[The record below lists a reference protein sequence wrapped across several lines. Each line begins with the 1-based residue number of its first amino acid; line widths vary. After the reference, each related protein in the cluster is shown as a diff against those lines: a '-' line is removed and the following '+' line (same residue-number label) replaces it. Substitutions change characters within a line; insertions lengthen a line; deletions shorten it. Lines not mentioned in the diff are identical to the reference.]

1 MCLGH
6 RPPALPRTQGRSRAL
21 HHRSGARQGLID
33 GARYAV
39 RRGTTTAIQSH
50 PLPIEAAI
58 AALTAAVLH
67 AVWNALVKGGGDP
80 LFDLAVVWGASALLA
95 LACVPFVAVPVA
107 AAWPYLLGTLLIH
120 MPYGLLLAAAYRAG
134 SLSHVYTVA
143 RGTPPLLIAIATALF
158 IETLTPGQ
166 YAGIGVISLGIL
178 ITGFAP
184 NAPTKATLLAL
195 CVALTIACYSILDGL
210 GARASGEPI
219 GYAVWFFVLM
229 GAVFVML
236 VGAWRGPKQ
245 LAHYAA
251 VNWRRAAIGGPAG
264 ALGYGLVLWAM
275 SFAPVAGV
283 SALRETSVAIAVFIG
298 WWFMGDPMSK
308 RRVAGAILVLC
319 GAAVLKLT

>member
-1 MCLGH
+1 M
-6 RPPALPRTQGRSRAL
+6 
-21 HHRSGARQGLID
+21 
-33 GARYAV
+33 
-39 RRGTTTAIQSH
+39 
-50 PLPIEAAI
+50 PIEAVF
-58 AALTAAVLH
+58 AALAAAVLH

-80 LFDLAVVWGASALLA
+80 LLDLALVWGGSALVA
-95 LACVPFVAVPVA
+95 LAFVPFVAVPVA

-143 RGTPPLLIAIATALF
+143 RGTPPLLIAIATAAF
-158 IETLTPGQ
+158 VETLTPGQ
-166 YAGIGVISLGIL
+166 YLGIGIISLGIL

-184 NAPTKATLLAL
+184 HAPLKATVLAL
-195 CVALTIACYSILDGL
+195 CVALTIASYSILDGL
-210 GARASGEPI
+210 GARASGEPV

-229 GAVFVML
+229 GAVFVAL
-236 VGAWRGPKQ
+236 VAGWRGPGQ
-245 LAHYAA
+245 LARYAA
-251 VNWRRAAIGGPAG
+251 THWRRAAIGGPAG

-308 RRVAGAILVLC
+308 RRVAGAVLVLC

>member
-1 MCLGH
+1 M
-6 RPPALPRTQGRSRAL
+6 
-21 HHRSGARQGLID
+21 
-33 GARYAV
+33 
-39 RRGTTTAIQSH
+39 
-50 PLPIEAAI
+50 PIEAAI

-80 LFDLAVVWGASALLA
+80 LLDLAIVWGASALIA
-95 LACVPFVAVPVA
+95 LCCVPFVALPVA
-107 AAWPYLLGTLLIH
+107 AAWPYLLATLLIH

-143 RGTPPLLIAIATALF
+143 RGTPPMLIAMATALF
-158 IETLTPGQ
+158 VETLTPGQ
-166 YAGIGVISLGIL
+166 YAGIAIISTGIL

-184 NAPTKATLLAL
+184 HAPRKATLLAL
-195 CVALTIACYSILDGL
+195 CVAVTIAGYSILDGL

-236 VGAWRGPKQ
+236 VSAWRGPHQ
-245 LAHYAA
+245 LARSARL
-251 VNWRRAAIGGPAG
+251 NWRRAAIGGPAG

-298 WWFMGDPMSK
+298 WWVMGDPMSK
-308 RRVAGAILVLC
+308 RRIAGALLVLI

>member
-1 MCLGH
+1 M
-6 RPPALPRTQGRSRAL
+6 
-21 HHRSGARQGLID
+21 
-33 GARYAV
+33 
-39 RRGTTTAIQSH
+39 
-50 PLPIEAAI
+50 PIEAAL
-58 AALTAAVLH
+58 AALAAAFLH
-67 AVWNALVKGGGDP
+67 AAWNALVKGGGDP
-80 LFDLAVVWGASALLA
+80 LLDLALVWGGSALIA
-95 LACVPFVAVPVA
+95 LFCIPFVAFPVA

-143 RGTPPLLIAIATALF
+143 RGTPPMLIAIATAVF
-158 IETLTPGQ
+158 VETLTPGQ
-166 YAGIGVISLGIL
+166 YLGIGIISLGIL
-178 ITGFAP
+178 ITGVAP
-184 NAPTKATLLAL
+184 HAPVKATLLAL
-195 CVALTIACYSILDGL
+195 CVALTIASYSILDGL

-229 GAVFVML
+229 GAVFVAL
-236 VGAWRGPKQ
+236 VAAWRGPGQ
-245 LAHYAA
+245 LAHYAR

-308 RRVAGAILVLC
+308 RRVAGALLVLC
-319 GAAVLKLT
+319 GAAVLKVT

>member
-1 MCLGH
+1 M
-6 RPPALPRTQGRSRAL
+6 
-21 HHRSGARQGLID
+21 
-33 GARYAV
+33 
-39 RRGTTTAIQSH
+39 
-50 PLPIEAAI
+50 PIEAAI
-58 AALTAAVLH
+58 AALAAAVLH

-80 LFDLAVVWGASALLA
+80 LLDLALVWGGSALVA
-95 LACVPFVAVPVA
+95 LFALPFVALPGA
-107 AAWPYLLGTLLIH
+107 AAWPYLIGTLFIH

-143 RGTPPLLIAIATALF
+143 RGTPPMLIAVATALF

-166 YAGIGVISLGIL
+166 YFGIAIISLGIL
-178 ITGFAP
+178 ITGVAP
-184 NAPTKATLLAL
+184 HAPTRATFLAL
-195 CVALTIACYSILDGL
+195 CVAVTIATYSILDGL

-219 GYAVWFFVLM
+219 GYAAWFFVLM
-229 GAVFVML
+229 GATFAAL
-236 VGAWRGPKQ
+236 VAAWRGPGV
-245 LAHYAA
+245 LITYARA
-251 VNWRRAAIGGPAG
+251 NWRRAAIGGPAG

-308 RRVAGAILVLC
+308 RRIAGAVLVLC

>member
-1 MCLGH
+1 M
-6 RPPALPRTQGRSRAL
+6 RRRFAQPALRFSA
-21 HHRSGARQGLID
+21 
-33 GARYAV
+33 
-39 RRGTTTAIQSH
+39 
-50 PLPIEAAI
+50 LPIEAVI
-58 AALTAAVLH
+58 AALAAAVLH

-80 LFDLAVVWGASALLA
+80 LLDLAIVWGGSALVA
-95 LACVPFVAVPVA
+95 LACVPFVALPVA
-107 AAWPYLLGTLLIH
+107 DAWPYLIATLAIH

-143 RGTPPLLIAIATALF
+143 RGTPPLLIAIATAAF
-158 IETLTPGQ
+158 VETLTPGQ
-166 YAGIGVISLGIL
+166 YLGIGIISAGIL

-184 NAPTKATLLAL
+184 HAPVKATALAL
-195 CVALTIACYSILDGL
+195 CVAVTIACYSILDGL

-229 GAVFVML
+229 GAAFVAL
-236 VGAWRGPKQ
+236 VASWRGLKQ
-245 LAHYAA
+245 LTHYAR

>member
-1 MCLGH
+1 M
-6 RPPALPRTQGRSRAL
+6 
-21 HHRSGARQGLID
+21 
-33 GARYAV
+33 
-39 RRGTTTAIQSH
+39 
-50 PLPIEAAI
+50 PIEAVL
-58 AALTAAVLH
+58 AALAAAVLH

-80 LFDLAVVWGASALLA
+80 LLDLALVWGGSALIGLV
-95 LACVPFVAVPVA
+95 CTPFVAVPVA

-120 MPYGLLLAAAYRAG
+120 IPYGLLLAAAYRAG

-143 RGTPPLLIAIATALF
+143 RGTPPLLIAIATAAF
-158 IETLTPGQ
+158 VETLTPGQ
-166 YAGIGVISLGIL
+166 YLGIGIISLGIL

-184 NAPTKATLLAL
+184 HAPLKATLLAL
-195 CVALTIACYSILDGL
+195 CVAVTIACYSILDGL

-219 GYAVWFFVLM
+219 GYAIWFFVLM
-229 GAVFVML
+229 GATFAGL
-236 VGAWRGPKQ
+236 VALWRGPKQ
-245 LAHYAA
+245 LARYAR